1 MEQVKFEV
9 GKTYRV
15 QHSRKGTFILLVTSQ
30 TDEWV
35 TGTIMEGTAKA
46 MLDRNGLR
54 WVREHFPDIK
64 LPSEFNLGGL
74 VGVVTL
80 RDVVQSSTS
89 PWFFGPVGLVVD
101 GGYPIPF
108 VPQRG
113 QLGLFDLDIPFH
125 YLRRHS

>member
-1 MEQVKFEV
+1 MKCLSVRQPWAW
-9 GKTYRV
+9 
-15 QHSRKGTFILLVTSQ
+15 LLVNGHKDIENRSWKTKFRGPL
-30 TDEWV
+30 V
-35 TGTIMEGTAKA
+35 IHAGKV
-46 MLDRNGLR
+46 LDRNGLR

>member
-1 MEQVKFEV
+1 MKCLSIRQPWAW
-9 GKTYRV
+9 
-15 QHSRKGTFILLVTSQ
+15 LLVNGHKDIENRSWKTKFRGPL
-30 TDEWV
+30 V
-35 TGTIMEGTAKA
+35 IHAGKV
-46 MLDRNGLR
+46 LDRDGLR